1 MSCPE
6 RQRKARGAT
15 ALLVFFLLLLGGCRS
30 ADGGKDWTYKP
41 NPANKGADI
50 SVQIDFLEKRLQ
62 TRPDSFL
69 EMAEL
74 AGCYFSRG
82 KTRRSTTDLE
92 KSQEWAEKS
101 LEKFPNSAAYLV
113 KADYLQLHHRFDEA
127 LAVLEKVLE
136 QEPGNPSAL
145 ILATR
150 ISLAQG
156 NPEAA
161 SRRLSQVPD
170 DPLPGLIFLRGE
182 VLEAQG
188 DLKGARSAYQAALDS
203 ETVSGTP
210 SESARMRGVWAR
222 LELEEGNLE
231 KAQALLEAAHAIPV
245 EQPLT
250 EVLRARLMVANKD
263 FKGASQLLRA
273 AFEHYRD
280 PLFLVRLGEVQW
292 ESGEKDK
299 AKDTFAT
306 AAQLLKADS
315 LGHERDLALALFY
328 VDAKVH
334 AQEIEELMTAE
345 LKRREDKETRRIE
358 AIVSSAYKK

>member
-6 RQRKARGAT
+6 RQRKARRAA
-15 ALLVFFLLLLGGCRS
+15 ALLVFFLFLLGGCKS
-30 ADGGKDWTYKP
+30 GQGSKDWSYKP

-50 SVQIDFLEKRLQ
+50 SVQIDFLEKRLE

-74 AGCYFSRG
+74 ASSYLSRG
-82 KTRRSTTDLE
+82 KTRRSATDLE

-101 LEKFPNSAAYLV
+101 LENFPNSAAYLV

-127 LAVLEKVLE
+127 LAVIEKVLE
-136 QEPGNPSAL
+136 KEPGNQSAL

-150 ISLAQG
+150 IYLAQG
-156 NPEAA
+156 KPEAA
-161 SRRLSQVPD
+161 SQQLSGIPD
-170 DPLPGLIFLRGE
+170 SPLPGLLFLRGE

-188 DLKGARSAYQAALDS
+188 DLKGARGAYQAALDTES
-203 ETVSGTP
+203 TSGSP

-222 LELEEGNLE
+222 LELEQGNLE
-231 KAQALLEAAHAIPV
+231 TAQALLEAAHAIPV

-250 EVLRARLMVANKD
+250 EVLRARLMAEEKNYKE
-263 FKGASQLLRA
+263 ASELLRS

-299 AKDTFAT
+299 ARETFAT

-328 VDAKVH
+328 SDPEAN
-334 AQEIEELMTAE
+334 AQKIKELMTAE
-345 LKRREDKETRRIE
+345 LERREDEETLRIE
-358 AIVSSAYKK
+358 ATVSSAYKK